1 MMAVM
6 RGAPVDAMAATM
18 PNRLRS
24 VVHVLP
30 HPGEGAET
38 YLDVLRGLDGWD
50 QDRVAL
56 SRTRTPA
63 RAAAAIARGYPGLVA
78 RARGADLVHAHGE
91 VAAAACLPLL
101 RARPSVWTTHGLHLI
116 RRVHGAKRGAAV
128 ASLRAVVRAADRTI
142 CVAGSE
148 RDELVALLGHGV
160 AERVV
165 TVENGLPPVAP
176 LAAGEREAARQELGL
191 GEGEVV
197 FVYVGQLEE
206 RKDPL
211 AAARA
216 ATAAR
221 AGGAPV
227 TLLLA
232 GDGPL
237 APELAACAGEAV
249 RPLGRRSDVPRL
261 LAAADAFVLPSRR
274 EGLSYAL
281 LEAMGR
287 GLAVVASDVP
297 GNAEGVGD
305 AGILVRAGDVA
316 GFTEAF
322 ARLAGDPSE
331 RERLGTAARERVAG
345 RFAAERMI
353 AETRAVYDE
362 VAGPDA
368 ATTGSRRAAS

>member
-1 MMAVM
+1 
-6 RGAPVDAMAATM
+6 M

-38 YLDVLRGLDGWD
+38 YLDVLAGMDGWD
-50 QDRVAL
+50 GTRFAL
-56 SRTRTPA
+56 TETRAPG
-63 RAAAAIARGYPGLVA
+63 AAALDIARRYPRLAGLA
-78 RARGADLVHAHGE
+78 RRADVVHAHGE

-101 RARPSVWTTHGLHLI
+101 VVRPSVWTTHGLHLI
-116 RRVHGAKRGAAV
+116 RRASGAKRRAAA

-142 CVAGSE
+142 CVAESE
-148 RDELVALLGHGV
+148 RNELVALLGARL
-160 AERVV
+160 AERFV

-176 LAAGEREAARQELGL
+176 LATGEREAAREELGL
-191 GEGEVV
+191 SGGEVV

-216 ATAAR
+216 AMAAR

-227 TLLLA
+227 TLLAA

-237 APELAACAGEAV
+237 APELAACSGEAV

-287 GLAVVASDVP
+287 GLAVVASDIP
-297 GNAEGVGD
+297 GNAEAIGGD
-305 AGILVRAGDVA
+305 AGILVRAGDVD
-316 GFTEAF
+316 GFSDAF
-322 ARLAGDPSE
+322 ARLAADPAE
-331 RERLGTAARERVAG
+331 RERLGTLARERAAT

-353 AETRAVYDE
+353 AETRAVYDQ
-362 VAGPDA
+362 VAG
-368 ATTGSRRAAS
+368 G